1 LAADVSKAESKFTKG
16 FTKAEDKAAGACPTS
31 GDSGSIESKV
41 NAFVLDVIAELGSPS
56 GAFIG
61 SATSALD

>member
-1 LAADVSKAESKFTKG
+1 MAADVSKAESKFTKG